1 MEEPEVSLEPYV
13 STEPQIIED
22 GFSWQVRIAELT
34 DQIRNRV
41 LNNPQATRLEVLE
54 AGRIIAACYGILVP
68 EGLLHKLSTPT
79 INEAKLKLVKYE
91 LYEQFFRDKER
102 DKLMVRRAYLRNKIK
117 KAAEPSSLI
126 HPVYVRAWKK
136 ELVNLDRKFKKR
148 KDKTNFPDEVIK
160 TSQEET
166 NKAMQSVFEQILSS
180 QGGEEE

>member
-34 DQIRNRV
+34 DQIRNKV
-41 LNNPQATRLEVLE
+41 LNNPKATRLEVLE

-68 EGLLHKLSTPT
+68 EGLLHKLSAPT

-102 DKLMVRRAYLRNKIK
+102 DKLKIRRLYLRNKIK
-117 KAAEPSSLI
+117 KAAEPESLI

-136 ELVNLDRKFKKR
+136 ELASLDRKFKKR
-148 KDKTNFPDEVIK
+148 KDKIDFPDEIVK

-166 NKAMQSVFEQILSS
+166 NTAMQSVFEQIMSS
-180 QGGEEE
+180 QGGEGA